1 MLKILIPSIML
12 IPTVMLTKPKHLFIS
27 FTSLSI
33 TIATMSLTWLK
44 PPTTFKTTYLNPLMS
59 IDQTSAPL
67 LILSCWL
74 LPLMAMA
81 SQNHLKQEPTVR
93 KRTFLITITTL
104 QVFLLLT
111 FTANNLMLLYI
122 SFEATLIPTLIII
135 TRWGSQ
141 AERLKAGTYFMFYT
155 LASSLPLLI
164 SILYLNSFSLTLLM
178 PEIYQNPPMTLKTL
192 NGAFLWFG
200 CLMAFMIKMPLYGFH
215 LWLPKA
221 HVEAPIAGSMVL
233 AAILLKMGGY
243 GLIRIL
249 PHLTP
254 NTPTLMFPLLTMATW
269 GIIMTSLTCLRQA
282 DLKSLIAYSSVSH
295 MGLVI
300 SAILTQTNLGL
311 TGSMLLMIAHG
322 LTSSLLFCLANTN
335 YERTQTRTMLAAR
348 GLHIILP
355 LMTLW
360 WLYASFA
367 NMALPPSINLMGEL
381 LIITSLFSWSPPTI
395 LLTGTGT
402 LLTAS
407 YTLHMFITTQKS
419 KLPPNIIL
427 TPNHTR
433 EHLLMTLHLTPL
445 FLLISKPELIMLV

>member
-1 MLKILIPSIML
+1 MLKILLPTIML
-12 IPTVMLTKPKHLFIS
+12 MPTIMLTKPNFLFTT
-27 FTSLSI
+27 FTPLSSL
-33 TIATMSLTWLK
+33 IATLSLIWLK
-44 PPTTFKTTYLNPLMS
+44 SSPNSKLTYLNPLTL
-59 IDQTSAPL
+59 IDQMSAPL

-74 LPLMAMA
+74 LPIMATA
-81 SQNHLKQEPTVR
+81 NQNHLKNEPTIR
-93 KRTFLITITTL
+93 KRMFLMTITIL
-104 QVFLLLT
+104 QVFLLMT

-141 AERLKAGTYFMFYT
+141 AERLKAGTYFLFYT

-164 SILYLNSFSLTLLM
+164 SILYLNHLLPTPLI
-178 PEIYQNPPMTLKTL
+178 PEILSNQLKSTNTLSETL
-192 NGAFLWFG
+192 LWFG
-200 CLMAFMIKMPLYGFH
+200 CLTAFAVKMPLYGFH

-243 GLIRIL
+243 GMIRIL
-249 PHLTP
+249 PTLNPLTP
-254 NTPTLMFPLLTMATW
+254 SLLFPLLTMATW
-269 GIIMTSLTCLRQA
+269 GIIMTSLTCLRQT
-282 DLKSLIAYSSVSH
+282 DLKSLIAYSSISH

-300 SAILTQTNLGL
+300 SAILTQTSMGL
-311 TGSMLLMIAHG
+311 AGSMLLMIAHG

-335 YERTQTRTMLAAR
+335 YEQTQTRTLLITR
-348 GLHIILP
+348 GLHIVLP

-360 WLYASFA
+360 WLYASLA
-367 NMALPPSINLMGEL
+367 NMALPPTINLIGEL
-381 LIITSLFSWSPPTI
+381 TIITSLFSWSPLTI

-407 YTLHMFITTQKS
+407 YTLYMFSTSQKT
-419 KLPPNIIL
+419 KLPLNIIL

-433 EHLLMTLHLTPL
+433 EHLLMILHLLPL
-445 FLLISKPELIMLV
+445 LLLILNPELIMPT